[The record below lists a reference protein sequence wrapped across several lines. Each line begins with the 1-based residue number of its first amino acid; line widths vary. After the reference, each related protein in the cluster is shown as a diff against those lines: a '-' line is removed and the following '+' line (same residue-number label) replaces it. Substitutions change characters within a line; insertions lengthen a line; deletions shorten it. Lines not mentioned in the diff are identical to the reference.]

1 MAFTPFP
8 PRQPTAS
15 ARLPLTLMTLDDW
28 ALATITGA
36 DSEKYMQGQ
45 VTADVSQMTE
55 DQHLLA
61 AHCDAKGKM
70 WSNLRLF
77 RDGDGFAWIERR
89 SVREPQLTELKKYAV
104 FSKVTIA
111 PDDERVLLGVAGF
124 QARAA
129 LANLFSELPSREKQV
144 VKEGATTLLWFEH
157 PAERFLIVTDEA
169 TANMLTDKLR
179 GEAELNNSQQ
189 WLALNIEAGFPVIDA
204 ANSGQFIPQATNL
217 QALGGISFKK
227 GCYTGQEMVAR
238 AKFRGA
244 NKRALWLLKGSAS
257 RLPEAGED
265 LELKMGENWRRTGTV
280 LAAVKLE
287 DGQVVVQ
294 VVMNNDMEPDS
305 MTMRIHCVSSHCH
318 IRWKSKS
325 LYRIRHL
332 SPDATLVCLF
342 RPTKARQLRLPN
354 IQIDRQKV
362 AHTTAE
368 HKAVP
373 DGMIVWNALADVE
386 NHPERINHTAY
397 RQ

>member
-129 LANLFSELPSREKQV
+129 LANLFSVLPSKEKQV
-144 VKEGATTLLWFEH
+144 IREDATTLLWFEH

-204 ANSGQFIPQATNL
+204 ANSGQFIPQATNSRRWAVS
-217 QALGGISFKK
+217 ALRKAAIPDKRWWREQNSVVPTNARS
-227 GCYTGQEMVAR
+227 GC
-238 AKFRGA
+238 
-244 NKRALWLLKGSAS
+244 
-257 RLPEAGED
+257 
-265 LELKMGENWRRTGTV
+265 
-280 LAAVKLE
+280 
-287 DGQVVVQ
+287 
-294 VVMNNDMEPDS
+294 
-305 MTMRIHCVSSHCH
+305 
-318 IRWKSKS
+318 
-325 LYRIRHL
+325 
-332 SPDATLVCLF
+332 
-342 RPTKARQLRLPN
+342 
-354 IQIDRQKV
+354 
-362 AHTTAE
+362 
-368 HKAVP
+368 
-373 DGMIVWNALADVE
+373 
-386 NHPERINHTAY
+386 
-397 RQ
+397 